1 MLFVKRTFKPNKMS
15 SITKNSVITF
25 SSQILTFALG
35 FAASIILARV
45 LGPEGKGIY
54 ALIILIPALMLKLG
68 SLGIEAA
75 NVYFTGSKRYEIK
88 DIVSN
93 SLLSSILL
101 GSILISL
108 FSGVFH
114 LDIFQ
119 NFLGSNQIKP
129 FYLWLVVLT
138 VPFSLLSGF
147 LVSIILGKEKIII
160 YNKINIF
167 QSTFQLIL
175 LTVFLLILKQ
185 GVFGAVVSYVL
196 GIIGVTLVVVLLI
209 TKFTKITFSFNRRR
223 LLKDSTKYGL
233 KAYFGNL
240 TQFLNYRLDMLLVA
254 AFLTPASVGFY
265 SIAVGI
271 AERLWML
278 PGAIA
283 TVLFPKISSL
293 KDKEANNLTPR
304 IARHTFLIIFV
315 LALILALIARPVI
328 KILFGSVFLPSVMP
342 LIILLPGIIALGGC
356 KILTADLAGRG
367 KPQFGTYAAFVSL
380 VVNIPLNLW
389 LIPKWGISGAAFA
402 SSVAYI
408 ISTIVVIIA
417 FLKISGKSWTNILLI
432 KKQDFK
438 DYKNLLI
445 KLRKK
450 GKPQTII
457 F

>member
-1 MLFVKRTFKPNKMS
+1 MS
-15 SITKNSVITF
+15 SITKNSTITF

-54 ALIILIPALMLKLG
+54 ALIVLIPALMLKLG

-88 DIVSN
+88 DIASN
-93 SLLSSILL
+93 SLLCGISLSSIL
-101 GSILISL
+101 ILL
-108 FSGVFH
+108 FFGVFH

-119 NFLGSNQIKP
+119 NYLASNQINS
-129 FYLWLVVLT
+129 FYLCLVVLT

-147 LVSIILGKEKIII
+147 LISIFLGAEKITV

-167 QSTFQLIL
+167 NSTFQLIL
-175 LTVFLLILKQ
+175 LTVFLVIFKQ
-185 GVFGAVVSYVL
+185 GVLGAVISYVF
-196 GIIGVTLVVVLLI
+196 GIIGLALVVILFI
-209 TKFTKITFSFNRRR
+209 TKFTKITFSFNRK

-240 TQFLNYRLDMLLVA
+240 TQFLNYRLDMILVA

-283 TVLFPKISSL
+283 TVLFPRISSL

-304 IARHTFLIIFV
+304 IARHIFLIIFV
-315 LALILALIARPVI
+315 LALMLALIAGPLI
-328 KILFGSVFLPSVMP
+328 KILFGPVFLPSVMP

-380 VVNIPLNLW
+380 AVNIPLNLW

-408 ISTIVVIIA
+408 TASLMVMAAFVRISNT
-417 FLKISGKSWTNILLI
+417 SWVAILLLN
-432 KKQDFK
+432 KRDFQ
-438 DYKNLLI
+438 DYKNLLC

-450 GKPQTII
+450 RELLSIRALFSNRK
-457 F
+457 

>member
-1 MLFVKRTFKPNKMS
+1 MS
-15 SITKNSVITF
+15 SITKNSAIAF

-54 ALIILIPALMLKLG
+54 ALIVLIPALMLKLG

-93 SLLSSILL
+93 SLSSGILLSSIL
-101 GSILISL
+101 IFL
-108 FSGVFH
+108 FLGVFH

-119 NFLGSNQIKP
+119 NYLASNQINP
-129 FYLWLVVLT
+129 FYLWIVVLT

-147 LVSIILGKEKIII
+147 LVSIFLGKEKITI

-167 QSTFQLIL
+167 NSTFQLIL
-175 LTVFLLILKQ
+175 LTVFLAILKK
-185 GVFGAVVSYVL
+185 GVLGAVISYVL
-196 GIIGVTLVVVLLI
+196 GIIGLALVVIILI
-209 TKFTKITFSFNRRR
+209 AKLTKITFFFNRR

-265 SIAVGI
+265 SISVGI

-283 TVLFPKISSL
+283 TVLFPRISSL

-315 LALILALIARPVI
+315 LALILALIARSLI

-342 LIILLPGIIALGGC
+342 LMILLPGIIALGGC

-380 VVNIPLNLW
+380 AVNIPLNLW

-408 ISTIVVIIA
+408 TASLIVMAA
-417 FLKISGKSWTNILLI
+417 FVKISNTSWFTILLFN
-432 KKQDFK
+432 KNDFQ
-438 DYKNLLI
+438 DYKNLLA
-445 KLRKK
+445 KLREKRK
-450 GKPQTII
+450 QMSNR
-457 F
+457 FSFFSRN

>member
-1 MLFVKRTFKPNKMS
+1 MS
-15 SITKNSVITF
+15 SITKNSAITF
-25 SSQILTFALG
+25 SSQIFIFALG

-54 ALIILIPALMLKLG
+54 ALIVLIPALMLKLG

-93 SLLSSILL
+93 SLLCGILL
-101 GSILISL
+101 GSILILL
-108 FSGVFH
+108 FFGVFH
-114 LDIFQ
+114 LDIFK
-119 NFLGSNQIKP
+119 NYLDSNQINP
-129 FYLWLVVLT
+129 YYLWIAVLT
-138 VPFSLLSGF
+138 VPLSLLSGF
-147 LVSIILGKEKIII
+147 LISIFLGAEKITI

-167 QSTFQLIL
+167 NSTFQLIL
-175 LTVFLLILKQ
+175 LSVFLVILKK
-185 GVFGAVVSYVL
+185 GIFGAVISYVL
-196 GIIGVTLVVVLLI
+196 GIIGLALVVILLI
-209 TKFTKITFSFNRRR
+209 TKFTKITFSFNRR

-254 AFLTPASVGFY
+254 AFLTPAWVGFY
-265 SIAVGI
+265 SISVGI

-293 KDKEANNLTPR
+293 KHKEANNLTPR

-315 LALILALIARPVI
+315 FALILALIARPLI

-356 KILTADLAGRG
+356 KILTADFAGRG

-380 VVNIPLNLW
+380 AVNIPLNLW

-402 SSVAYI
+402 SSAAYI
-408 ISTIVVIIA
+408 TATLIVIVA
-417 FLKISGKSWTNILLI
+417 FVKISNTTWVTILLFN
-432 KKQDFK
+432 KHDFQ
-438 DYKNLLI
+438 DYKNLLT

-450 GKPQTII
+450 GKQMSSR
-457 F
+457 FSFFGRN

>member
-1 MLFVKRTFKPNKMS
+1 MS
-15 SITKNSVITF
+15 SITKNSAITF
-25 SSQILTFALG
+25 SSQILIFALG
-35 FAASIILARV
+35 FVASIILARV

-54 ALIILIPALMLKLG
+54 ALIVLIPALMLRLG

-75 NVYFTGSKRYEIK
+75 NVYFTGSKRYGIK

-101 GSILISL
+101 SSILVSL
-108 FSGVFH
+108 FFGVFH

-119 NFLGSNQIKP
+119 NFLDSNQINP
-129 FYLWLVVLT
+129 FYLWLIVLT
-138 VPFSLLSGF
+138 VPLTLFSRF
-147 LVSIILGKEKIII
+147 LISIFLGAEKITI
-160 YNKINIF
+160 YNKVNIF
-167 QSTFQLIL
+167 NSTFQLIL
-175 LTVFLLILKQ
+175 ITVFLVILKQ
-185 GVFGAVVSYVL
+185 GVFGAVISYVL
-196 GIIGVTLVVVLLI
+196 GIIGCALVVIILI
-209 TKFTKITFSFNRRR
+209 TKLTKITFYLNQR

-254 AFLTPASVGFY
+254 TFLTPASVGLY
-265 SIAVGI
+265 SISVGI

-278 PGAIA
+278 PGTIA
-283 TVLFPKISSL
+283 TVLFPRISSL
-293 KDKEANNLTPR
+293 KDKDANNLTPR
-304 IARHTFLIIFV
+304 ITRHTFLIIFV
-315 LALILALIARPVI
+315 LALILALIARPLI

-342 LIILLPGIIALGGC
+342 LMILLPGIIALGGC

-367 KPQFGTYAAFVSL
+367 KPQFGTYASFVSL
-380 VVNIPLNLW
+380 AVNIPLNLW

-408 ISTIVVIIA
+408 TATLMVMAA
-417 FLKISGKSWTNILLI
+417 FVKISNTSWVTILLFN
-432 KKQDFK
+432 KYDFQ

-450 GKPQTII
+450 GCIRS

>member
-1 MLFVKRTFKPNKMS
+1 MS
-15 SITKNSVITF
+15 SITKNGVITF
-25 SSQILTFALG
+25 LSQILIFAIG
-35 FAASIILARV
+35 FATSIILARV

-54 ALIILIPALMLKLG
+54 ALIVLIPALMLKLG
-68 SLGIEAA
+68 SFGIEAA
-75 NVYFTGSKRYEIK
+75 NIYFTGSKRYKIN
-88 DIVSN
+88 DIASN
-93 SLLSSILL
+93 SLLGSILLSSIL
-101 GSILISL
+101 IFL
-108 FSGVFH
+108 FFGVFH

-119 NFLGSNQIKP
+119 NYLASNQINP

-138 VPFSLLSGF
+138 VPFSLFSGF
-147 LVSIILGKEKIII
+147 LISIFLGAEKITI

-167 QSTFQLIL
+167 NSTFQLIL
-175 LTVFLLILKQ
+175 LTVFLVILKK
-185 GVFGAVVSYVL
+185 GVFGAVISYVL
-196 GIIGVTLVVVLLI
+196 GIIGAVLVIILLI
-209 TKFTKITFSFNRRR
+209 TKFTKITFSFNQR

-240 TQFLNYRLDMLLVA
+240 IQFLNYRLDILLVA

-265 SIAVGI
+265 SISVGI

-293 KDKEANNLTPR
+293 KDTEANNLTPR
-304 IARHTFLIIFV
+304 IARHTFLIIFI
-315 LALILALIARPVI
+315 LSLILALLARPLI
-328 KILFGSVFLPSVMP
+328 KILFGSAFLPSVIP

-380 VVNIPLNLW
+380 AVNIPLNLW

-408 ISTIVVIIA
+408 TATLIVMVA
-417 FLKISGKSWTNILLI
+417 FVKISNTSWVTILLFN
-432 KKQDFK
+432 KHDFQ
-438 DYKNLLI
+438 DYKNLLA

-450 GKPQTII
+450 GKQMSSR
-457 F
+457 FSFFGRN

>member
-1 MLFVKRTFKPNKMS
+1 MS
-15 SITKNSVITF
+15 SITKSSTITF
-25 SSQILTFALG
+25 SSQILIFALG
-35 FAASIILARV
+35 FVASIILARV
-45 LGPEGKGIY
+45 LGPSGKGIY
-54 ALIILIPALMLKLG
+54 ALIVLIPALMLKLG

-75 NVYFTGSKRYEIK
+75 NVYFTGSKQYEIK
-88 DIVSN
+88 DIISN
-93 SLLSSILL
+93 SLLCGILLSSIL
-101 GSILISL
+101 IFL
-108 FSGVFH
+108 FFGVFH

-119 NFLGSNQIKP
+119 NYLASNQINP
-129 FYLWLVVLT
+129 FYLWIVVLT
-138 VPFSLLSGF
+138 VPLSLLSGF
-147 LVSIILGKEKIII
+147 LISIFLGAEKITV

-167 QSTFQLIL
+167 NSTFQLIL
-175 LTVFLLILKQ
+175 LTVFLVILKK
-185 GVFGAVVSYVL
+185 GVFGAVISYVL
-196 GIIGVTLVVVLLI
+196 GIIGVALVVILLI
-209 TKFTKITFSFNRRR
+209 TKFTKITFSFNRR

-265 SIAVGI
+265 SISVGI

-283 TVLFPKISSL
+283 TVLFPRISSL

-304 IARHTFLIIFV
+304 IARHTFLIISV

-342 LIILLPGIIALGGC
+342 LMILLPGIIALGGC

-380 VVNIPLNLW
+380 AVNIPLNLW

-402 SSVAYI
+402 SSAAYI
-408 ISTIVVIIA
+408 TASLIVITA
-417 FLKISGKSWTNILLI
+417 FVKISNTSWVTILLFN
-432 KKQDFK
+432 KNDFQ
-438 DYKNLLI
+438 DYKNLLV
-445 KLRKK
+445 KLSEK
-450 GKPQTII
+450 GKQMSGW
-457 F
+457 FFAFAKK